1 MSGEAVTREEF
12 HEVLTSLKR
21 IETALLGDSEMRIDG
36 MAKKV
41 DSHEKYIERD
51 KNMKAKV
58 AGAGIVAV
66 PLLSELW
73 QWMKE
78 HIFK

>member
-1 MSGEAVTREEF
+1 MGEPVTREEF
-12 HEVLTSLKR
+12 HEVLTSIKR
-21 IETALLGDSEMRIDG
+21 IEVALLGDSEMRIDG

-51 KNMKAKV
+51 KNIKAKV

-66 PLLSELW
+66 PILSEAWHWL
-73 QWMKE
+73 KE